1 METKVNGSESNS
13 DKSKNSLL
21 EMFDEISL
29 TEEVKQTKTSHWNTI
44 KSVFRRSNASFDE
57 FMQKNPLLSY
67 SIKRI
72 IYAFITLY
80 IAIAFVFVILR
91 IVTTDGAYLSDIDL
105 AKHGIVY
112 GTPEYERLLEN
123 RMKMFGVF
131 GPMIQ
136 QMFIYLRNITP
147 FIPKTILQNPIIDD
161 QTQAITGNPVTMWF
175 YLGVFMNKASG
186 GVPGTLVQDA
196 FAKSIP
202 ISFKIGGIAVALSYF
217 LGVPLGILAAKNKE
231 KSADN
236 AINGTSLIISAI
248 PALVIIGLLYKMSIY
263 VFGAQGSFEG
273 SNFETKIWI
282 VIGVMLLI
290 MPKII
295 VDTRRFVLDEMTAD
309 YAKFAL
315 SKGLSEKYV
324 FYVHIFRNAGVRL
337 IKTLPE
343 VFILTLFGSSILVER
358 HWSVDGM
365 SKFILNGV
373 ANKDT
378 FVVLGYIF
386 VSASAGV
393 FSSLIGDLLLATLD
407 PRIKLTK

>member
-1 METKVNGSESNS
+1 METKVNEL
-13 DKSKNSLL
+13 DKEQSSVLNLF
-21 EMFDEISL
+21 EEISL
-29 TEEVKQTKTSHWNTI
+29 TEEVKETKASHLE
-44 KSVFRRSNASFDE
+44 KVRSVFRKSNSTFDE
-57 FMQKNPLLSY
+57 FMQKNPLFSY
-67 SIKRI
+67 SLKRI
-72 IYAFITLY
+72 LYAFITLY
-80 IAIAFVFVILR
+80 IAIAVVFIMLR
-91 IVTTDGAYLSDIDL
+91 IVTTDGAYLADVNLDKMNITYGSKEYYNLLNNRKDL
-105 AKHGIVY
+105 
-112 GTPEYERLLEN
+112 
-123 RMKMFGVF
+123 FGVS

-147 FIPKTILQNPIIDD
+147 FIPKTVILNPVMDN
-161 QTQAITGNPVTMWF
+161 AGNITGESTTMWF

-186 GVPGTLVQDA
+186 GASMSLVQEA
-196 FAKSIP
+196 FKRSIP
-202 ISFKIGGIAVALSYF
+202 TSFKIGSIGVLLSYV

-236 AINGTSLIISAI
+236 AINGTSLVISAI
-248 PALVIIGLLYKMSIY
+248 PALVIISLLYKMSIY
-263 VFGAQGSFEG
+263 VFGANGTYEG
-273 SNFETKIWI
+273 ATLGTKIWP

-290 MPKII
+290 MPMII
-295 VDTRRFVLDEMTAD
+295 VNTRRFVLDEMTAD

-343 VFILTLFGSSILVER
+343 VFVLTLFGSSILVER
-358 HWSVDGM
+358 HWSIDGM

>member
-1 METKVNGSESNS
+1 METKVNGQ
-13 DKSKNSLL
+13 DKSEDSLL
-21 EMFDEISL
+21 ELFDEISL
-29 TEEVKQTKTSHWNTI
+29 KDEIKQTKTSHIENL
-44 KSVFRRSNASFDE
+44 KNGFRKTNASFDE
-57 FMQKNPLLSY
+57 FMQKNPLFSY
-67 SIKRI
+67 SLKRI
-72 IYAFITLY
+72 LYAFITLY
-80 IAIAFVFVILR
+80 IAIAVVFVMLR
-91 IVTTDGAYLSDIDL
+91 MVTTDGAYLSDIDL

-112 GTPEYERLLEN
+112 DTPEYWALLET

-131 GPMIQ
+131 GPMIE

-147 FIPKTILQNPIIDD
+147 FIPKTVILNAQIDD
-161 QTQAITGNPVTMWF
+161 SGQLVGDSVTMWF

-186 GVPGTLVQDA
+186 GVPGSLVQEA
-196 FAKSIP
+196 FARSIP
-202 ISFKIGGIAVALSYF
+202 TSFKIGSIGVIMSYV

-248 PALVIIGLLYKMSIY
+248 PALVIISLLYKASIY
-263 VFGAQGSFEG
+263 IFGAQGAFEG
-273 SNFETKIWI
+273 AGFGTQIWP

-290 MPKII
+290 MPMII
-295 VDTRRFVLDEMTAD
+295 VNTRRFVLDEMTAD

-324 FYVHIFRNAGVRL
+324 FYVHIFRNAGIRL
-337 IKTLPE
+337 VKTLPE
-343 VFILTLFGSSILVER
+343 IFVLTLFGSSILVER
-358 HWSVDGM
+358 HWSIDGM

-373 ANKDT
+373 SNKDT

>member
-1 METKVNGSESNS
+1 METKVNGSE
-13 DKSKNSLL
+13 KSEDSLL
-21 EMFDEISL
+21 ELFDEISL
-29 TEEVKQTKTSHWNTI
+29 KEEIKQTKTSHIENL
-44 KSVFRRSNASFDE
+44 KSGFNKTQQNFNE

-67 SIKRI
+67 SLKRI
-72 IYAFITLY
+72 LYAFITLY
-80 IAIAFVFVILR
+80 IAIAIVFVMLR
-91 IVTTDGAYLSDIDL
+91 VVTTDGAYLADIDL
-105 AKHGIVY
+105 AKHGIIY
-112 GTPEYERLLEN
+112 GSEEYYNLLEN
-123 RMKMFGVF
+123 RMKMFGVY

-147 FIPKTILQNPIIDD
+147 FIPKHIILDPKISNSG
-161 QTQAITGNPVTMWF
+161 AISGEVVTMWF

-186 GVPGTLVQDA
+186 GAPGTLVQDA

-202 ISFKIGGIAVALSYF
+202 ISFKIGAIGVTLSY
-217 LGVPLGILAAKNKE
+217 LVGVPLGILAAKNKE

-248 PALVIIGLLYKMSIY
+248 PALVIISLLYKMSIY
-263 VFGAQGSFEG
+263 VFGAQGSFDN
-273 SNFETKIWI
+273 SNFGTKIWP
-282 VIGVMLLI
+282 VIGVMLLV
-290 MPKII
+290 MPMII
-295 VDTRRFVLDEMTAD
+295 VNTRRFVLDEMTAD

-337 IKTLPE
+337 VKTLPE
-343 VFILTLFGSSILVER
+343 IFVLTLFGSSILVER
-358 HWSVDGM
+358 HWSIDGM

-373 ANKDT
+373 SNKDT